1 MVARPGVRTRRGCSM
16 YVSGD
21 WRAREEEVCGVR
33 PVEVREAAARPV
45 VWRAEL

>member
-1 MVARPGVRTRRGCSM
+1 M
-16 YVSGD
+16 
-21 WRAREEEVCGVR
+21 RARVESVWGVR